1 MKQVRAIH
9 ELFLLYKYKNVL
21 VITCIRN
28 VSISHDP
35 LGIPATSDGGR
46 ASDPQCQEDPA
57 HFFPSVGDH
66 AVPLHVPDCPGISG
80 GRMGLL

>member
-1 MKQVRAIH
+1 MSYSPCINIK
-9 ELFLLYKYKNVL
+9 KS
-21 VITCIRN
+21 VIAYIRN
-28 VSISHDP
+28 IYICYGP

-46 ASDPQCQEDPA
+46 ASDPQCQENPA
-57 HFFPSVGDH
+57 HFFPSVGDR